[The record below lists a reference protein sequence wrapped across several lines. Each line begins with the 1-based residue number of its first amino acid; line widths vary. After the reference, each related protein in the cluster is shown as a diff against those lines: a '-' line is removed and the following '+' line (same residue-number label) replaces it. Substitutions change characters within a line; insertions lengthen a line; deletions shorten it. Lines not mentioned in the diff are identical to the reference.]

1 MAKNY
6 SMPKVQ
12 GAIEDV
18 DPNDVKDVV
27 VKVIKIIKDILK

>member
-1 MAKNY
+1 MATNPN
-6 SMPKVQ
+6 MPKGK

-18 DPNDVKDVV
+18 NPNDVKDVV